1 MISSILQPSLAA
13 ASAHLAEENGVT
25 TATDFGDARVEFA
38 ALRSGC
44 GVYDLAWRAKLLL
57 TGSDRTRWLN
67 GMLTNNV
74 RDLAE
79 SQGTYAYLLNPQG
92 HIQADLIAYNRGDS
106 IVVDS
111 DANQSTRLREIFDH
125 YIIMDDVELAD
136 ASEPITAIGLQGPST
151 GEILAAVGI
160 HPSPLRPL
168 ELIDLKWNDFPIT
181 FARAEEWKRSA
192 YEIWIEHLLAPS
204 LWEALVKAGATPVGT
219 QAQRWYRMASLIP
232 RYGDDIRE
240 RDLPQETAQ
249 DQRALHFA
257 KGCYVGQEI
266 VERIHS
272 RGQVHR
278 TFTGFAVEG
287 PPPAPGTKISADTKE
302 VGEITSSAAIPADN
316 ETATIALGYIRRE
329 AMSKPLLVDGVALKA
344 HPTPFSEL
352 LKA

>member
-1 MISSILQPSLAA
+1 MISSILHTSLTA
-13 ASAHLAEENGVT
+13 ASARLVEESGVT
-25 TATDFGDARVEFA
+25 TATDFGDARAEFA
-38 ALRSGC
+38 ALRSAC
-44 GVYDLAWRAKLLL
+44 GVYDLSWRAKLLF

-79 SQGTYAYLLNPQG
+79 NQGTYAYLLNPQG
-92 HIQADLIAYNRGDS
+92 HIQADLITYNRNDS

-111 DANQSTRLREIFDH
+111 DTSQLARLREIFDH
-125 YIIMDDVELAD
+125 YIIMDDVEVAD
-136 ASEPITAIGLQGPST
+136 ASERLTAIGLQGPKT
-151 GEILAAVGI
+151 GEILTATGI
-160 HPSPLRPL
+160 QPPALHPL
-168 ELIDLKWNDFPIT
+168 ELADLKWNNSPIT
-181 FARAEEWKRSA
+181 LVRTEEWKRSA
-192 YEIWIEHLLAPS
+192 YEIWVEAMLAPS
-204 LWEALVKAGATPVGT
+204 LWKAFVNAGAAPVGA

-232 RYGDDIRE
+232 RYGEDIRE

-272 RGQVHR
+272 RGQVRR

-287 PPPAPGTKISADTKE
+287 PPLAPGTKISADTKE
-302 VGEITSSAAIPADN
+302 VGEITSSAAIPSDN
-316 ETATIALGYIRRE
+316 GTVTISLGYIRRE

-344 HPTPFSEL
+344 HPSPFSEL

>member
-13 ASAHLAEENGVT
+13 TSAHLAEENGVT
-25 TATDFGDARVEFA
+25 TATDFGDARAEFA
-38 ALRSGC
+38 ALRSSC
-44 GVYDLAWRAKLLL
+44 GVYDLSWRAKLVL
-57 TGSDRTRWLN
+57 TGSDHTRWLN

-74 RDLAE
+74 RDLTE
-79 SQGTYAYLLNPQG
+79 SQGVYAYLLDPQG
-92 HIQADLIAYNRGDS
+92 HIQADLYAYNCGDS

-111 DANQSTRLREIFDH
+111 DVSQLARLREIFDH
-125 YIIMDDVELAD
+125 YIIMDDVEVAD
-136 ASEPITAIGLQGPST
+136 AGRRFTAIGLQGSST
-151 GEILAAVGI
+151 GEILSAVGI
-160 HPSPLRPL
+160 RPSPLRHL
-168 ELIDLKWNDFPIT
+168 ELADLKWNDSPIT
-181 FARAEEWKRSA
+181 FVRAEEWKRSA

-204 LWEALVKAGATPVGT
+204 LWEALVKAGAAPVGT

-232 RYGDDIRE
+232 RYGEDIRE

-287 PPPAPGTKISADTKE
+287 PPPTPGTKISADTKE
-302 VGEITSSAAIPADN
+302 VGEITSSAAIPADHG
-316 ETATIALGYIRRE
+316 TATVALGYIRRE
-329 AMSKPLLVDGVALKA
+329 AMSKPLIADGVALKA
-344 HPTPFSEL
+344 HPSPFSEL